1 MEAILEGIHQFAC
14 KLNRR
19 NREELYKISQIIEIA
34 QSNAEISDDP
44 TSHPEPNQKKAE
56 KKEEKNDAD
65 SQTR

>member
-34 QSNAEISDDP
+34 QSNTEISDDS
-44 TSHPEPNQKKAE
+44 TSHPEPDQKKAE
-56 KKEEKNDAD
+56 DNDE
-65 SQTR
+65 